1 MFCIFTIPY
10 SVLVYV
16 LHKSHVSYLYQS
28 VDISDNMSLCTIR
41 PDKYDGQVCSKLEID
56 DTTDNSGFGID
67 SLGPSDAE

>member
-1 MFCIFTIPY
+1 MLCIFTIPY

-41 PDKYDGQVCSKLEID
+41 PNKYDGQVHSKLEAD
-56 DTTDNSGFGID
+56 DIAGGDGFGAD
-67 SLGPSDAE
+67 TLGPSDAE